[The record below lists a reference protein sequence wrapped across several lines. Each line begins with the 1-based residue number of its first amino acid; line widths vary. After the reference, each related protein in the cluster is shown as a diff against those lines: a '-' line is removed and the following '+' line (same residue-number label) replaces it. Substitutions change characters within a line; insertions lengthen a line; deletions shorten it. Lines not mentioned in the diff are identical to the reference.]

1 MRLKLACG
9 REELWVEFP
18 EGTSVNVAQA
28 LGSVADRRPGV
39 YESWCDKEG
48 RLRRSLAVF
57 VNGEHIRYR
66 EGLKTELSDGDQVYV
81 IPMIAGG

>member
-9 REELWVEFP
+9 RKELWVEFP
-18 EGTSVNVAQA
+18 EGTTVNVAQG
-28 LGSVADRRPGV
+28 LQSVADRWPDV
-39 YESWCDKEG
+39 YERWCDQEG

-66 EGLKTELSDGDQVYV
+66 KGFETELSDGDEIYV
-81 IPMIAGG
+81 IPIVAGG

>member
-18 EGTSVNVAQA
+18 EGQPVNVAQA
-28 LGSVADRRPGV
+28 LGSVADRRPGI
-39 YESWCDKEG
+39 YERWCDKEG
-48 RLRRSLAVF
+48 QLRRSLAVF

-66 EGLKTELSDGDQVYV
+66 EGLETELSDGDEVYV
-81 IPMIAGG
+81 IPLIAGG